1 MATSPNISPNISEAE
16 WEVMRVIW
24 DSPQQTSLTAQQVV
38 DGLSSRKDWSVRT
51 IKTLLNRL
59 VKKNALG
66 FEEEG
71 KRYRYWP
78 KVTQEQCVRSE
89 SRSFLH
95 RVFGGQAAPM
105 LNYFVT
111 HAKLSAHE
119 IAQLKKILSKKEK

>member
-1 MATSPNISPNISEAE
+1 MPASPNITEAE

-24 DSPQQTSLTAQQVV
+24 DSAGKNPLTAQQVV
-38 DGLSSRKDWSVRT
+38 DALSSRKDWSVRT

-89 SRSFLH
+89 SRSFLF

-111 HAKLSAHE
+111 HAKLSADE

>member
-1 MATSPNISPNISEAE
+1 MPNSPNISEAE
-16 WEVMRVIW
+16 WEVMRVVW
-24 DSPQQTSLTAQQVV
+24 ESGRENPLTAQQVV
-38 DGLSSRKDWSVRT
+38 DALASRKDWSVRT

-111 HAKLSAHE
+111 HAKLSADE

>member
-1 MATSPNISPNISEAE
+1 MSPPPNISESE

-24 DSPQQTSLTAQQVV
+24 DKAAKDPITAQEII
-38 DGLSSRKDWSVRT
+38 DALTPRKDWSPRT

-59 VKKNALG
+59 VNKGALG

-71 KRYRYWP
+71 KRYRYWA
-78 KVTQEQCVRSE
+78 KLTQEQCVRTE
-89 SRSFLH
+89 SRSFLD

-111 HAKLSAHE
+111 HAKLSADE
-119 IAQLKKILSKKEK
+119 IAELKKILSKKEK

>member
-1 MATSPNISPNISEAE
+1 MPNSPNISPNISDAE

-24 DSPQQTSLTAQQVV
+24 DSGRKTMTAQEVV
-38 DGLSSRKDWSVRT
+38 EALLPRKNWSVRT

-89 SRSFLH
+89 SRSFLE
-95 RVFGGQAAPM
+95 RVFGGQAGP
-105 LNYFVT
+105 
-111 HAKLSAHE
+111 
-119 IAQLKKILSKKEK
+119 I

>member
-1 MATSPNISPNISEAE
+1 MPTSPNISEAE

-24 DSPQQTSLTAQQVV
+24 DGGQKTITAQEVV
-38 DGLSSRKDWSVRT
+38 DALSPRKDWSVRT

-71 KRYRYWP
+71 KRYRYWA

-89 SRSFLH
+89 SRTFLH

-111 HAKLSAHE
+111 HAKLSADE

>member
-1 MATSPNISPNISEAE
+1 MPTSPNISEAE

-24 DSPQQTSLTAQQVV
+24 DSGQKTITAQEVV
-38 DGLSSRKDWSVRT
+38 DALSSRKDWSVRT

-71 KRYRYWP
+71 KRYRYWA
-78 KVTQEQCVRSE
+78 KVTQEQCVRLE
-89 SRSFLH
+89 SRSFLD
-95 RVFGGQAAPM
+95 RVFGGQAAGM

-111 HAKLSAHE
+111 HAKLSPEE

>member
-1 MATSPNISPNISEAE
+1 MPASPNISEAE

-24 DSPQQTSLTAQQVV
+24 DSADKNPLTAQQVV
-38 DGLSSRKDWSVRT
+38 DALSSRKDWSVRT

-59 VKKNALG
+59 VEKNAVG

-89 SRSFLH
+89 SRSFLF

-111 HAKLSAHE
+111 HAKLSADE

>member
-1 MATSPNISPNISEAE
+1 MPTSPNISEAE
-16 WEVMRVIW
+16 WEVMRVVW
-24 DSPQQTSLTAQQVV
+24 DSGEDSITAQQVV
-38 DGLSSRKDWSVRT
+38 DALSSRTDWSVRT

-66 FEEEG
+66 FDEEG
-71 KRYRYWP
+71 KRYRYWA

-89 SRSFLH
+89 SRSFLQ
-95 RVFGGQAAPM
+95 RVFGGEAAPM

-111 HAKLSAHE
+111 HAKLSAEE

>member
-1 MATSPNISPNISEAE
+1 MPTSPNISEAE
-16 WEVMRVIW
+16 WEVRRVIW
-24 DSPQQTSLTAQQVV
+24 DGGDKNPLTAQQVV
-38 DGLSSRKDWSVRT
+38 DALASRRDWSVRT

-78 KVTQEQCVRSE
+78 KVTQEQCVRLE
-89 SRSFLH
+89 SRSFLS

-111 HAKLSAHE
+111 HAKLSADE

>member
-1 MATSPNISPNISEAE
+1 MPTSPNISEAE

-24 DSPQQTSLTAQQVV
+24 DSGDDSITAQQVV
-38 DGLSSRKDWSVRT
+38 DALSSRKDWSVRT

-66 FEEEG
+66 YDEEG
-71 KRYRYWP
+71 KRYRYWA
-78 KVTQEQCVRSE
+78 KVTQEQCVRFE

-111 HAKLSAHE
+111 HAKLSADE

>member
-1 MATSPNISPNISEAE
+1 MPSSPNISEAE

-24 DSPQQTSLTAQQVV
+24 DSGQKSITAQEVV
-38 DGLSSRKDWSVRT
+38 DALSPRRDWSVRT

-66 FEEEG
+66 FDEEG
-71 KRYRYWP
+71 KRYRYWS

-89 SRSFLH
+89 SSSFLD

-111 HAKLSAHE
+111 HAKLSADE

>member
-1 MATSPNISPNISEAE
+1 MPNSPNISEAE
-16 WEVMRVIW
+16 WEVMRVVW
-24 DSPQQTSLTAQQVV
+24 DSGEKNPMTAQAVV
-38 DGLSSRKDWSVRT
+38 DALSTRKDWSVRT

-66 FEEEG
+66 FDEEG

-78 KVTQEQCVRSE
+78 KVTQEQCMRFE

-111 HAKLSAHE
+111 HAKLTADE
-119 IAQLKKILSKKEK
+119 IAQLKKILSRKEK

>member
-1 MATSPNISPNISEAE
+1 
-16 WEVMRVIW
+16 MRVVW
-24 DSPQQTSLTAQQVV
+24 DGGQKTITAQEVV
-38 DGLSSRKDWSVRT
+38 DALSSRKDWSVRT

-71 KRYRYWP
+71 KRYRYWA
-78 KVTQEQCVRSE
+78 KVTQEQCVRYE
-89 SRSFLH
+89 SRSFVD

-111 HAKLSAHE
+111 HAKLSADE